1 MEQATEQRAAGDWL
15 LGLEVVFLSMP
26 VTLLDLFALFYLSHP
41 NPHPDRMGMLI
52 GTLLA
57 TACLV
62 GFWRMV
68 FSFLILGDQ
77 ALRAVPGW
85 AWVATWTGCGMC
97 VATVVVAQIF
107 SRFSAFTFVGVFG
120 FPLLIPLAHMWLI
133 AWRLRRG
140 NQPNP
145 RSSAQV

>member
-15 LGLEVVFLSMP
+15 LGLEVVFLSTP

-41 NPHPDRMGMLI
+41 NPHPDRI

-97 VATVVVAQIF
+97 VATLVVAQIF
-107 SRFSAFTFVGVFG
+107 SRFSAFTFVGLFG